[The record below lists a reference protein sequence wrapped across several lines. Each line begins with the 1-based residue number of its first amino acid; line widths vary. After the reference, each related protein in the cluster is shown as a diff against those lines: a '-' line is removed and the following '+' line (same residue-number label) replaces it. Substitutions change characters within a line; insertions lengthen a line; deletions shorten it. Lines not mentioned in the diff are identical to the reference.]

1 VKNDSAPLPTLLP
14 ADAPVFLRACFRQ
27 PVEHTPIWLMRQAG
41 RYLPEY
47 RAVRAKADFLTM
59 CHTPELS
66 AEVTLQP
73 VELLGVDAAILFSDL
88 LIPLEAMGA
97 TVKFPEGGPEIT
109 DAVEQASDVHK
120 LRTPPAIETLGYTA
134 EAVKL
139 IVAGLPAHVPLIGFA
154 GAPFTLASYLIEGG
168 GSKNYQKTKA
178 FLYQHPAEAE
188 ILFDKL
194 VTMVADFL
202 NMQIDAGCKA
212 VQIFD
217 SWAGA
222 LDPEDYERWGT
233 RYTRRLVQAV
243 RRPGVPVIV
252 FAKGTGTYFD
262 RVAASGADVLGVDWT
277 LPLNVA
283 RTHVGPDFALQG
295 NMDPIRLLG
304 PFDQVRATADRILDA
319 AGSTGHIFNLGH
331 GLVPQTPPEHVKRL
345 VDHVHESSAA
355 RHRAGG

>member
-1 VKNDSAPLPTLLP
+1 MQNSAPLPTLLP

-59 CHTPELS
+59 CHRPELA

-109 DAVEQASDVHK
+109 DAIEQASDVHK
-120 LRTPPAIETLGYTA
+120 MRTPPAIDTLGYVADACRLITA
-134 EAVKL
+134 A
-139 IVAGLPAHVPLIGFA
+139 LPAHVPLIGFA

-168 GSKNYQKTKA
+168 GSKNYQRTKA

-188 ILFDKL
+188 VLFDKL
-194 VTMVADFL
+194 VAMVADFL
-202 NMQIDAGCKA
+202 RMQIDAGCKA

-233 RYTRRLVQAV
+233 RYTRRLVTEV

-262 RVAASGADVLGVDWT
+262 RVAASRPDVLGVDWT
-277 LPLNVA
+277 LPMDAA
-283 RTHVGPDFALQG
+283 RALAGPDFALQG
-295 NMDPIRLLG
+295 NLDPIRMLG
-304 PFDQVRATADRILDA
+304 PWEQIRTTADRILEA
-319 AGSTGHIFNLGH
+319 AGPTGHIFNLGH
-331 GLVPQTPPEHVKRL
+331 GLVPQTPPDHVKRL
-345 VDHVHESSAA
+345 VAHVHEASAA
-355 RHRAGG
+355 RRRAGV

>member
-1 VKNDSAPLPTLLP
+1 MSDPTP
-14 ADAPVFLRACFRQ
+14 MPMPVPHDAPTFIRACYRE
-27 PVEHTPIWLMRQAG
+27 PVDYTPIWLMRQAG

-59 CHTPELS
+59 CHRPELA

-73 VELLGVDAAILFSDL
+73 VNLLGVDAAILFSDL

-109 DAVEQASDVHK
+109 DAVEKPSDVHK

-139 IVAGLPAHVPLIGFA
+139 IVAALPAKVPLIGFA

-178 FLYQHPAEAE
+178 FLYQHPAEADV
-188 ILFDKL
+188 LFDKL
-194 VTMVADFL
+194 VDMVADFL
-202 NMQIDAGCKA
+202 RMQIDAGCKA

-262 RVAASGADVLGVDWT
+262 RVAASRADVLGVDWT
-277 LPLNVA
+277 LPMDAA
-283 RTHVGPDFALQG
+283 RALAGPDFALQG

-304 PFDQVRATADRILDA
+304 PWEQVRQSADRILDA
-319 AGSTGHIFNLGH
+319 AGPTGHIFNLGH
-331 GLVPQTPPEHVKRL
+331 GLVPQTPPDHVKRL
-345 VDHVHESSAA
+345 VAHVHESSAA
-355 RHRAGG
+355 RNRADV